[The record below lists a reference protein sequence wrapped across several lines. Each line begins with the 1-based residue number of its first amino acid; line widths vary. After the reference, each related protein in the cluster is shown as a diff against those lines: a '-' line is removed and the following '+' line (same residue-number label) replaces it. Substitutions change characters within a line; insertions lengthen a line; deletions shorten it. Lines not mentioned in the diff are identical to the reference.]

1 MALIPDRR
9 HDEYNYS
16 EAGKPSPAPPTP
28 SPPDSPPADC
38 SPTGATSASPSAPP
52 AASAEG
58 DPVASTYR
66 ELLADA
72 GLDLTGHPLADRFD
86 GIADNL
92 ADEEA
97 GEGEIGAD
105 RVEPPGCGDA
115 VGSESDA
122 DAVDI
127 DADGDDSPPTGDGV
141 LSSDG
146 RWSSRTTMPETEEE
160 VQACIKE
167 IEARQSAWMKA
178 KRQEREA
185 QRAAEH
191 EEYLR
196 SNPQARE
203 EYEELERERAEWDAH
218 VALYEERKK
227 AEEEAERIAEAE
239 RAERHKALAESFD
252 SDSDAHPLLD
262 EYRWSDLKH
271 VAPEVTGS
279 IESLKH
285 LLNELN
291 DFSRPMG
298 PDDAV
303 TLLDGLE
310 TLNRLTESLSIV
322 TLSVFDR
329 VGTPRDYGA
338 KTTKALVQH
347 RLNVSG
353 QEAYRRAQ
361 LAECLGKRTSISGEP
376 IEAKFPVLAA
386 ALREGILSSNQTSTI
401 AKCLNSLPPNVSEDD
416 KIKAESLL
424 VEKAPTVRVCDI
436 HRQFQEILGWID
448 PDGQEPKEAADRD
461 NFNVNLRQMKDGT
474 WTLKG
479 CLDEE
484 TGGILNGLLT
494 SRIKTD
500 SQSDEDTCANAAGID
515 SSFADDARPAAESG
529 GESESDLDQEVVDA
543 YTEVLRGD
551 RSDCLDPSL
560 DFTPP
565 QVGANGEIPQGA
577 GVKQDGT
584 LVAMAAEQPSVRR
597 RIYERFS
604 SVIGSIEMNRIKAGA
619 AYALVIT
626 AKAEDLANRTGKA
639 VTGAEAP
646 FPIDSAALEGLN
658 GSLFFHLMS
667 EKTKSMA
674 LATER
679 RLATEK
685 QLAILASRDQGCT
698 FPGCDTPPGWCE
710 AHHIVPWASNGKTD
724 INNLTLAC
732 SAHHHLL
739 DYTDWD
745 CRMLIDGRPA
755 WIPPASIDPAQ
766 EPVLH
771 ARFIAREIGE
781 TLFG

>member
-9 HDEYNYS
+9 YDEHNDR
-16 EAGKPSPAPPTP
+16 EAGKASQAPPP
-28 SPPDSPPADC
+28 QCSPPSDL
-38 SPTGATSASPSAPP
+38 PP
-52 AASAEG
+52 AAAGSSAQSA
-58 DPVASTYR
+58 DSDSSRSTYR
-66 ELLADA
+66 ELLAEA
-72 GLDLTGHPLADRFD
+72 GFDLTGHPLADRFD

-92 ADEEA
+92 TDGEAIADQS
-97 GEGEIGAD
+97 GDGQN
-105 RVEPPGCGDA
+105 DA
-115 VGSESDA
+115 VEDSSDA
-122 DAVDI
+122 VVDGGAAAEGGSPATAIEADAAAPALPNGDI
-127 DADGDDSPPTGDGV
+127 YAGHGP
-141 LSSDG
+141 
-146 RWSSRTTMPETEEE
+146 WSSRTTMPETEAE

-178 KRQEREA
+178 KREEREA
-185 QRAAEH
+185 QKAAER
-191 EEYLR
+191 EEFLKK
-196 SNPQARE
+196 NPQARAE
-203 EYEELERERAEWDAH
+203 DAELARERAEWNAQ
-218 VALYEERKK
+218 VERYEAKK
-227 AEEEAERIAEAE
+227 RAQKEAERIAEAE
-239 RAERHKALAESFD
+239 RAERHKALAERYD
-252 SDSDAHPLLD
+252 SEADTHPLLD
-262 EYRWSDLKH
+262 EFRWSDLKH
-271 VAPEVTGS
+271 AAPEVTES
-279 IESLKH
+279 ICALQG
-285 LLNELN
+285 LLDGLH
-291 DFSRPMG
+291 DFTRPMG

-310 TLNRLTESLSIV
+310 TLNRLTESLSVV
-322 TLSVFDR
+322 TLSVFER

-338 KTTKALVQH
+338 KTTKALIQH
-347 RLNVSG
+347 RLNLSA
-353 QEAYRRAQ
+353 QEAYRRTQ
-361 LAECLGKRTSISGEP
+361 LAECLGKRTSISGES
-376 IEAKFPVLAA
+376 IEAQFPILAA
-386 ALREGILSSNQTSTI
+386 ALREGVLSANQASTI
-401 AKCLNSLPPNVSEDD
+401 SKCLKNLPVNVSEDD

-424 VEKAPTVRVCDI
+424 VEKAQAVRVCDI
-436 HRQFQEILGWID
+436 HALFEEILGWID

-461 NFNVNLRQMKDGT
+461 SFAVNLRQAKDGT

-479 CLDEE
+479 RLDEE

-494 SRIKTD
+494 SRIRTD
-500 SQSDEDTCANAAGID
+500 SQSDEDSCANAAGID
-515 SSFADDARPAAESG
+515 AGNAGRSGLAADNG
-529 GESESDLDQEVVDA
+529 SESNSDFDQEVVDA

-551 RSDCLDPSL
+551 RADCLDPTL

-565 QVGANGEIPQGA
+565 QIGANGEIPPGA
-577 GVKQDGT
+577 GVTQDGS

-604 SVIGSIEMNRIKAGA
+604 SVIGSIEMNHIKAGA
-619 AYALVIT
+619 AYALVVT

-658 GSLFFHLMS
+658 GSVFFHLMG
-667 EKTKSMA
+667 EKAKSLA

-710 AHHIVPWASNGKTD
+710 AHHIVPWAQNGKTD
-724 INNLTLAC
+724 VNNLTLAC

-755 WIPPASIDPAQ
+755 WVPPATIDPAQ

>member
-1 MALIPDRR
+1 M
-9 HDEYNYS
+9 S
-16 EAGKPSPAPPTP
+16 SGSPS
-28 SPPDSPPADC
+28 
-38 SPTGATSASPSAPP
+38 TGATSAASSALSAPSAKGK
-52 AASAEG
+52 SAE
-58 DPVASTYR
+58 PTYR
-66 ELLADA
+66 ELLAEA

-92 ADEEA
+92 ADEEVA
-97 GEGEIGAD
+97 ADQEAVEHEARDEHGEDSEDRGDADAIGAD
-105 RVEPPGCGDA
+105 AEVSPLAGGD
-115 VGSESDA
+115 VR
-122 DAVDI
+122 
-127 DADGDDSPPTGDGV
+127 TGAG
-141 LSSDG
+141 L
-146 RWSSRTTMPETEEE
+146 WTSRTTMPETEEE

-167 IEARQSAWMKA
+167 IEARQSAWMNA
-178 KRQEREA
+178 KREEREA
-185 QRAAEH
+185 QRAAER

-196 SNPQARE
+196 NNPQARE
-203 EYEELERERAEWDAH
+203 EAEELERESAEWNAR
-218 VALYEERKK
+218 VKQYEERKK
-227 AEEEAERIAEAE
+227 ANEEAERIAEAE
-239 RAERHKALAESFD
+239 RTERHKALAESFD
-252 SDSDAHPLLD
+252 SDSDAHPLLN

-271 VAPEVTGS
+271 IAPEVTGS

-291 DFSRPMG
+291 DFARPMG

-310 TLNRLTESLSIV
+310 ALNRLHESLSIV

-353 QEAYRRAQ
+353 QEACRRTQ
-361 LAECLGKRTSISGEP
+361 LAECLGRRTSISGES
-376 IEAKFPVLAA
+376 IEAKFPILAA
-386 ALREGILSSNQTSTI
+386 ALREGTLSSNQASTI
-401 AKCLNSLPPNVSEDD
+401 SKCLNSLPPNVSEYD
-416 KIKAESLL
+416 KIEAERLL

-436 HRQFQEILGWID
+436 HTLFQEILGWID

-461 NFNVNLRQMKDGT
+461 DFNVNLRQMKDGT

-500 SQSDEDTCANAAGID
+500 SQSDENSCANAAGIGAAP
-515 SSFADDARPAAESG
+515 ADGVHTEIDARPSSG
-529 GESESDLDQEVVDA
+529 NDSDNENEFDQEVVAA

-560 DFTPP
+560 DFTQP

-584 LVAMAAEQPSVRR
+584 LMAMASEQPSVRR

-619 AYALVIT
+619 AYALVVT
-626 AKAEDLANRTGKA
+626 AKAEDLANQTGKA

-667 EKTKSMA
+667 EKTKTMA

-685 QLAILASRDQGCT
+685 QLAILAGRDRGCT

-710 AHHIVPWASNGKTD
+710 AHHIVPWAENGKTD
-724 INNLTLAC
+724 VNNLTLAC

-739 DYTDWD
+739 DCTDWD
-745 CRMLIDGRPA
+745 CRMLVDGRPA
-755 WIPPASIDPAQ
+755 WVPPATIDPGQ